1 MTCALEHLKTI
12 SSTGAGK
19 KDELNTLPVEGIPW
33 LELQDQLREAGK
45 DDVDWRNGK
54 VPMFIHYA
62 GDDVLEVA
70 KQAYL
75 MYFSENG
82 LGLRAFRSL
91 AKFESEVVE
100 MGLGLLHGN
109 AQARGAMTTGGTES
123 IFLAVKAARDLA
135 KKRDS
140 GRGKPQIL
148 MACSAHPAFDK
159 AAHFMGLDT
168 VRTPLQADFRADPA
182 AIEAAITPD
191 TVMIVGSVPAYPH
204 GVIDPISEIA
214 ALAQKHGIWMH
225 VDACVGGYFAPFAKQ
240 LGETIPDWDF
250 LVPGV
255 TSISADL
262 HKYGYTAKGA
272 STLFFRDAESFAGMG
287 WSFDN
292 WPRGQ
297 YATNTLVGTRPG
309 GAIAA
314 AWAVMKYLGQSG
326 YQRVT
331 QRVID
336 TRCALQTGTTALG
349 LTTFGDPKLS
359 ILAYGSYEH
368 NIADIGVR
376 MTAHGWLVGHVTT
389 PPGLHHML
397 NLTHEPAIPRYL
409 NNLSDSMSQA
419 SSSKQLGKLNAQ
431 Y

>member
-1 MTCALEHLKTI
+1 M
-12 SSTGAGK
+12 SSIGAGK
-19 KDELNTLPVEGIPW
+19 KAELNTLPVQGTPW
-33 LELQDQLREAGK
+33 PELQDQLREAGK
-45 DDVDWRNGK
+45 DDVDWRNGR

-100 MGLGLLHGN
+100 MGLGLLHGGPLT
-109 AQARGAMTTGGTES
+109 RGAMTTGGTES

-140 GRGKPQIL
+140 GRGKPQIV

-159 AAHFMGLDT
+159 AAHFMGLEA

-204 GVIDPISEIA
+204 GVIDPINEIA
-214 ALAQKHGIWMH
+214 ALAQARGIWMH
-225 VDACVGGYFAPFAKQ
+225 VDGCVGGYFAPFAKQ
-240 LGETIPDWDF
+240 LGEAIPDWDF

-287 WSFDN
+287 WTFDN

-297 YATNTLVGTRPG
+297 YFTNTLVGTRAG

-314 AWAVMKYLGQSG
+314 AWAVMKYLGESG

-331 QRVID
+331 QRVIA
-336 TRCALQTGTTALG
+336 TRRALQAGTASLG
-349 LTTFGDPKLS
+349 LPTFGDPKLS
-359 ILAYGSYEH
+359 IVAYGSEEH
-368 NIADIGVR
+368 NIAAIGVR
-376 MTAHGWLVGHVTT
+376 MTARSWTVGHVIA
-389 PPGLHHML
+389 PPGFHQML
-397 NLTHEPAIPRYL
+397 NLTHEPAVPRYL
-409 NNLSDSMSQA
+409 TDLAESMREA
-419 SSSKQLGKLNAQ
+419 SASPRAGKVSAQ